1 MQPLE
6 QTQISGTN
14 SIGPDLPGVPS
25 LPDRELP
32 LQRIYACEQNSPA
45 QPLFTQP
52 VSGGQLLQW
61 TWATAMQEVR
71 RMAAWIDAQGWPPGS
86 NIVIVSKNCAWWFM
100 ADFAIWM
107 SGHVSV
113 PFFPAARDLSLA
125 ALFRHCQPVAAFIG
139 PLENPLPLNE
149 DVFHNLPFVA
159 FPNCAPQHL
168 PTGSAQWSDI
178 IAQQSPLEG
187 SPVRSAT
194 DIATII
200 YTSGTTGQPKGAAH
214 NFRAL
219 SLWAKS
225 MLPTIGPNPT
235 GDLDRILSYLPL
247 AHIAERAIVEVNC
260 LFMPIHIFFTEGQPT
275 FLTDLIRSRCT
286 LFFSIP
292 RLYIRFQQGVFEKIP
307 EKRLNLLLSIPILGN
322 IVRKKILANLG
333 LGNARLISSGGAAIP
348 VDIIRWYRKMG
359 LNFAEGYGMTES
371 GITHAP
377 LPGQERIGY
386 VGNASAWALTRIS
399 PDGEVQIKGPM
410 NMIGYYH
417 NPDLTRE
424 AFTDD
429 GFFRTGDRGEIDE
442 QGRLRLVGRLKEE
455 FKTSKGKYVAPGQIE
470 KLLSCSYLFESV
482 AVFGSGM
489 TAPFAMAV
497 LTPPIRKDLAPSGH
511 RADIEAKLAA
521 ELNSVNAQLEH
532 HEQLRFIVLSEQPWT
547 IDNELLTP
555 TLKVRR
561 ATLEQRYSPR
571 FASWENSQT
580 KVIWMES
587 L

>member
-6 QTQISGTN
+6 QTQLSGTDT
-14 SIGPDLPGVPS
+14 IGPA
-25 LPDRELP
+25 LPDLELP
-32 LQRIYACEQNSPA
+32 LQRIYACERDTPT

-52 VSGGQLLQW
+52 VNNGQLLHW
-61 TWATAMQEVR
+61 TWASAMQEVR

-113 PFFPAARDLSLA
+113 PFFPSARDLSLA

-139 PLENPLPLNE
+139 SLENPLPLNE
-149 DVFHNLPFVA
+149 DVFHDLPFVA
-159 FPNCAPQHL
+159 FPNCDAATHATRQRALVRHHRHPTPAPGRPHSRRHRRRHHHL
-168 PTGSAQWSDI
+168 HLRHHRPAQGSRAQLPC
-178 IAQQSPLEG
+178 PL
-187 SPVRSAT
+187 PL
-194 DIATII
+194 
-200 YTSGTTGQPKGAAH
+200 GQVHAAH
-214 NFRAL
+214 HR
-219 SLWAKS
+219 
-225 MLPTIGPNPT
+225 PQPR

-247 AHIAERAIVEVNC
+247 AHIAERSIVEVNS

-292 RLYIRFQQGVFEKIP
+292 RLYIRFQQGVFEKIH
-307 EKRLNLLLSIPILGN
+307 EKKLNRLLSIPILGN

-333 LGNARLISSGGAAIP
+333 LGQARLISSGGAAIP
-348 VDIIRWYRKMG
+348 IDIIQWYLKMG
-359 LNFAEGYGMTES
+359 LNFVEGYGMTES

-377 LPGQERIGY
+377 RPGHRRIGY
-386 VGNASAWALTRIS
+386 VGEASPWALTRIS
-399 PDGEVQIKGPM
+399 AEGEVQIKGPM
-410 NMIGYYH
+410 NMIGYYR

-424 AFTDD
+424 VFTDD

-497 LTPPIRKDLAPSGH
+497 LAPPIRKDLDSAH
-511 RADIEAKLAA
+511 RSYIEAKLAT
-521 ELNSVNAQLEH
+521 ELDTVNAQLEH
-532 HEQLRFIVLSEQPWT
+532 HEQLRFIVISEQPWT

>member
-6 QTQISGTN
+6 QTQLSGTDT
-14 SIGPDLPGVPS
+14 IGPA

-32 LQRIYACEQNSPA
+32 LERIYACERETPT

-52 VSGGQLLQW
+52 VNNGELLNW
-61 TWATAMQEVR
+61 TWASAMQEVR
-71 RMAAWIDAQGWPPGS
+71 RISAWLDAQNFPPRS

-100 ADFAIWM
+100 ADYAIWM

-113 PFFPAARDLSLA
+113 PFFPTARDLSLA
-125 ALFRHCQPVAAFIG
+125 ALFRHCEPVAAFIG
-139 PLENPLPLNE
+139 LLENPLPLNE

-159 FPNCAPQHL
+159 FPNCATQHT
-168 PTGSAQWSDI
+168 PAGSVPWSSI
-178 IAQQSPLEG
+178 LANQSPRTDN
-187 SPVRSAT
+187 PVRNAT

-200 YTSGTTGQPKGAAH
+200 YTSGTTGQPKGAVH

-235 GDLDRILSYLPL
+235 GELDRILSYLPL
-247 AHIAERAIVEVNC
+247 AHIAERSIVEVNS

-292 RLYIRFQQGVFEKIP
+292 RLYIRFQQGVFEKIH
-307 EKRLNLLLSIPILGN
+307 EKKLNRLLSIPILGN

-333 LGNARLISSGGAAIP
+333 LGHARLISSGGAAIP
-348 VDIIRWYRKMG
+348 IDIIQWYQKMG
-359 LNFAEGYGMTES
+359 LYFVEGYGMTED

-377 LPGQERIGY
+377 QRGRERIGY
-386 VGNASAWALTRIS
+386 VGEASPWALTRIS
-399 PDGEVQIKGPM
+399 PEGEVQIKGPM
-410 NMIGYYH
+410 NMVGYYR
-417 NPDLTRE
+417 NPDLTRA

-429 GFFRTGDRGEIDE
+429 GFFRTGDRGEMDE
-442 QGRLRLVGRLKEE
+442 LGRLRLIGRLKEE

-497 LTPPIRKDLAPSGH
+497 LAPSIRKDLDLAH
-511 RADIEAKLAA
+511 RSTIETKLAA
-521 ELNSVNAQLEH
+521 ELDTVNAQLEH
-532 HEQLRFIVLSEQPWT
+532 HEQLRFIVISEQPWT

-561 ATLEQRYSPR
+561 ATLEQRYSSR
-571 FASWENSQT
+571 FAPWEASQT
-580 KVIWMES
+580 KVLWMES

>member
-6 QTQISGTN
+6 QTQLSGSTQ
-14 SIGPDLPGVPS
+14 GPDLPGVPG

-32 LQRIYACEQNSPA
+32 LQRIYACEKNSPS

-52 VSGGQLLQW
+52 INNGELLNW
-61 TWATAMQEVR
+61 TWASAMQEVR
-71 RMAAWIDAQGWPPGS
+71 RMAAWIDAQRWPPGS
-86 NIVIVSKNCAWWFM
+86 NIVIVSKNCAWWIM

-125 ALFRHCQPVAAFIG
+125 ALFRHCDPVAAFIG
-139 PLENPLPLNE
+139 SLENPLPLNE
-149 DVFHNLPFVA
+149 DIFHNLPFVA

-168 PTGSAQWSDI
+168 PAGSALWSDI
-178 IAQQSPLEG
+178 VAKQSPLEG
-187 SPVRSAT
+187 DPVRNAT
-194 DIATII
+194 DVATII
-200 YTSGTTGQPKGAAH
+200 YTSGTTGQPKGAVH

-219 SLWAKS
+219 SLWGKS
-225 MLPTIGPNPT
+225 MEPAVGVNPT
-235 GDLDRILSYLPL
+235 EGIDRILSYLPL
-247 AHIAERAIVEVNC
+247 AHIAERAIVEMNS
-260 LFMPIHIFFTEGQPT
+260 LISPLHIFFTEGQPT
-275 FLTDLIRSRCT
+275 FLPDLIRSRCT

-292 RLYIRFQQGVFEKIP
+292 RLYIRFQQGVFEKIH
-307 EKRLNLLLSIPILGN
+307 EKKLNRLLAIPILGN
-322 IVRKKILANLG
+322 IIRKKILATLG
-333 LGNARLISSGGAAIP
+333 LGGTRLICSGGAAIP
-348 VDIIRWYRKMG
+348 IDIILWYRRMG
-359 LNFAEGYGMTES
+359 LNFLEGYGMTET
-371 GITHAP
+371 GITHVP
-377 LPGQERIGY
+377 LPGQDRVGY
-386 VGNASAWALTRIS
+386 VGNASVWAHTRIS
-399 PDGEVQIKGPM
+399 AGGEVQIKGPM
-410 NMIGYYH
+410 NMLGYYR

-424 AFTDD
+424 VFTED

-442 QGRLRLVGRLKEE
+442 LGRLRLVGRLKEE

-497 LTPPIRKDLAPSGH
+497 LTPPLRKDLAPAGR
-511 RADIEAKLAA
+511 RADIEAKLVA

-580 KVIWMES
+580 KVLWMEC

>member
-14 SIGPDLPGVPS
+14 SIGPDLPGVPY

-32 LQRIYACEQNSPA
+32 LQRIYACEQNSPS
-45 QPLFTQP
+45 QSLFTQP
-52 VSGGQLLQW
+52 VNNGQLLNW
-61 TWATAMQEVR
+61 TWASAMQEVR
-71 RMAAWIDAQGWPPGS
+71 RIAAWIDAQGWPPGS

-125 ALFRHCQPVAAFIG
+125 ALFAHSQPVAAFVG
-139 PLENPLPLNE
+139 PLENPLPLN
-149 DVFHNLPFVA
+149 DDTFHNLPFVA
-159 FPNCAPQHL
+159 FPNCAPQYT
-168 PTGSAQWSDI
+168 PPGSVLWSDI
-178 IAQQSPLEG
+178 ITTQSPLEG
-187 SPVRSAT
+187 DPVRSAT
-194 DIATII
+194 AIATII
-200 YTSGTTGQPKGAAH
+200 YTSGTTGQPKGAVH

-235 GDLDRILSYLPL
+235 GELDRILSYLPL

-307 EKRLNLLLSIPILGN
+307 EKKLNLLLSIPILGN

-333 LGNARLISSGGAAIP
+333 LGEARLISSGGAAIP
-348 VDIIRWYRKMG
+348 VDIIQWYRKMG
-359 LNFAEGYGMTES
+359 LNFAEGYGMTED

-377 LPGQERIGY
+377 RPGQERIGY
-386 VGNASAWALTRIS
+386 VGNASPWALTRIS
-399 PDGEVQIKGPM
+399 PEGEVQIKGPM
-410 NMIGYYH
+410 NMIGYYR
-417 NPDLTRE
+417 NPELTRQ

-442 QGRLRLVGRLKEE
+442 LGRLRLIGRLKEE
-455 FKTSKGKYVAPGQIE
+455 FKTSKGKYVAPAQIE

-489 TAPFAMAV
+489 IAPFAMAV
-497 LTPPIRKDLAPSGH
+497 LTPPLRKELAPTGH

-521 ELNSVNAQLEH
+521 ELNNVNAQLEH

>member
-6 QTQISGTN
+6 QTQTSGTD
-14 SIGPDLPGVPS
+14 SIGPEVP
-25 LPDRELP
+25 DHELP
-32 LQRIYACEQNSPA
+32 LKRIYAREQNAPS

-52 VSGGQLLQW
+52 VNNGQLLNW
-61 TWATAMQEVR
+61 TWASAMQEVR
-71 RMAAWIDAQGWPPGS
+71 RMAAWIDAQHFPPSS
-86 NIVIVSKNCAWWFM
+86 NIVILSKNCAWWLM

-125 ALFRHCQPVAAFIG
+125 ALFRHSEPAACFIG
-139 PLENPLPLNE
+139 SLENPLPLNE
-149 DVFHNLPFVA
+149 DIFHTLPFIA
-159 FPNCAPQHL
+159 FPNCAPAHT
-168 PTGSAQWSDI
+168 PPGSTPWSDI

-187 SPVRSAT
+187 NPTRSST

-200 YTSGTTGQPKGAAH
+200 YTSGTTGQPKGAVH
-214 NFRAL
+214 TFR
-219 SLWAKS
+219 SLTLMGKS
-225 MLPTIGPNPT
+225 MEPAVGVNPT
-235 GDLDRILSYLPL
+235 EGIDRILSYLPL
-247 AHIAERAIVEVNC
+247 AHIAERAIVEMNA
-260 LFMPIHIFFTEGQPT
+260 LISPLHIFFTEGQPT
-275 FLTDLIRSRCT
+275 FLPDLIRSRCT

-292 RLYIRFQQGVFEKIP
+292 RLYIRFQQRVFEKIT

-322 IVRKKILANLG
+322 LIRKKILATLG
-333 LGNARLISSGGAAIP
+333 LGGTRLICSGGAAIP
-348 VDIIRWYRKMG
+348 IDIIQWYLKMG
-359 LNFAEGYGMTES
+359 LNFLEGYGMTET
-371 GITHAP
+371 GITHVP
-377 LPGQERIGY
+377 LPGQVRLGY
-386 VGNASAWALTRIS
+386 VGHASPWALTRIS
-399 PDGEVQIKGPM
+399 TEGEVQIKGPM
-410 NMIGYYH
+410 NMLGYYR

-424 AFTDD
+424 VFTDD

-455 FKTSKGKYVAPGQIE
+455 FKTSKGKYVAPGPIE
-470 KLLSCSYLFESV
+470 KLLSVSRLFEAV

-497 LTPPIRKDLAPSGH
+497 LTPTLREGLASSGE
-511 RADIEAKLAA
+511 RFAIEAKLLAD
-521 ELNSVNAQLEH
+521 LDTVNAQLEH
-532 HEQLRFIVLSEQPWT
+532 HEQLRFIVISEQPWT

-561 ATLEQRYSPR
+561 ATLEQRSSPR
-571 FASWENSQT
+571 FADWEKSQT

>member
-14 SIGPDLPGVPS
+14 SIGLDLPGVPS

-32 LQRIYACEQNSPA
+32 LQRIYACEQNSPS

-52 VSGGQLLQW
+52 LNGQLHNW
-61 TWATAMQEVR
+61 TWASAMQEIR

-86 NIVIVSKNCAWWFM
+86 NIVIVSKNCAWWIM

-113 PFFPAARDLSLA
+113 PFFPSARDLSLA
-125 ALFRHCQPVAAFIG
+125 ALFRHCQPVACFIG
-139 PLENPLPLNE
+139 SLESPLPLNE
-149 DVFHNLPFVA
+149 DIFHNLPFVA
-159 FPNCAPQHL
+159 FPNCAPAHI
-168 PTGSAQWSDI
+168 PTGSALWSDI
-178 IAQQSPLEG
+178 ITTQSPLAAD
-187 SPVRSAT
+187 PIRDAT
-194 DIATII
+194 DVATII
-200 YTSGTTGQPKGAAH
+200 YTSGTTGQPKGAVH

-225 MLPTIGPNPT
+225 MLPAIGPNPT
-235 GDLDRILSYLPL
+235 GELDRILSYLPL

-307 EKRLNLLLSIPILGN
+307 EKKLNTLLSIPILGN

-333 LGNARLISSGGAAIP
+333 LGEARLISSGGAAIP
-348 VDIIRWYRKMG
+348 VDIIQWYRKMG
-359 LNFAEGYGMTES
+359 LNFAEGYGMTED

-377 LPGQERIGY
+377 RPGQERIGY
-386 VGNASAWALTRIS
+386 VGNASPWALTRIS
-399 PDGEVQIKGPM
+399 PEGEVQIKGPM
-410 NMIGYYH
+410 NMLGYYR
-417 NPDLTRE
+417 NPELTRE
-424 AFTDD
+424 AFTED

-442 QGRLRLVGRLKEE
+442 FGRLRLVGRLKEE
-455 FKTSKGKYVAPGQIE
+455 FKTSKGKYVAPAQIE

-489 TAPFAMAV
+489 TAPFAMSV
-497 LTPPIRKDLAPSGH
+497 LTPPLRKDLPPSGR

-532 HEQLRFIVLSEQPWT
+532 HEQLRFIVISEQPWT

-571 FASWENSQT
+571 FAAWENSQT